1 MTEQPPIRGPL
12 PFTTDPDPVVTPE
25 PAGDDALLA
34 RQHLLSAAGSPELA
48 LQSAFVT
55 AAEGRRDPTF
65 LPLVRSLYPESHAVK
80 SLELEQKRS
89 TSSELLEGIIALWDA
104 MCAEEW
110 VSDPGLCRSIRVSF
124 SSARAALA
132 ENDPRT
138 LRAALSALL
147 VNVGAAR
154 GRGVRAEGYL
164 LVKGTV
170 DAILGRL

>member
-1 MTEQPPIRGPL
+1 MTQDPPIRQPL
-12 PFTTDPDPVVTPE
+12 PFTTDVDPVSTPE
-25 PAGDDALLA
+25 PVGDEALLA

-48 LQSAFVT
+48 LQAAFVQ
-55 AAEGRRDPTF
+55 AAEGRRDPAF

-89 TSSELLEGIIALWDA
+89 TSMELLDGVIALWDA
-104 MCAEEW
+104 MCAERW
-110 VSDPGLCRSIRVSF
+110 VDDHGLCRSIRVSF
-124 SSARAALA
+124 ASARAALA
-132 ENDPRT
+132 EDDPRT
-138 LRAALSALL
+138 LRAALSALV

-164 LVKGTV
+164 VVKGTV

>member
-1 MTEQPPIRGPL
+1 MTQDPPIRQPL
-12 PFTTDPDPVVTPE
+12 PFTTDVDPVATPE

-48 LQSAFVT
+48 LQAAFVV

-65 LPLVRSLYPESHAVK
+65 LPLVRSLAPESHALK
-80 SLELEQKRS
+80 TLEIELKRS
-89 TSSELLEGIIALWDA
+89 TSMELLDGIIALWDA

-132 ENDPRT
+132 ENDART
-138 LRAALSALL
+138 LRAALSALV

-154 GRGVRAEGYL
+154 GRGVRAEGHL
-164 LVKGTV
+164 LVKGAA